1 MSWVLE
7 VDSVAKRFGRR
18 DVLHAASLRAAAGA
32 VTFLVGRNG
41 CGKTTLLRLATGF
54 LPLQS
59 GYVRFDGVMH
69 LQPRLHRLARL
80 GLLYLPDRDVLSNAF
95 TVGAQVDLMWRQ
107 LGQADGGMPWQAVA
121 ETVGLRAFGGHRPNA
136 LSSGERR
143 RAEMALA
150 LCRNPRCLL
159 VDEPFRHLAPA
170 DAAVVHQTLRT
181 LAGRGCAVVV
191 TGHEIPSLL
200 EVADQVTWC
209 TAGTTYALGSP
220 VEARR
225 HERFCCEYLGVA
237 PRGPDGPAIAMGGA
251 PSGNGPAEPRSSGGA
266 PGAARD

>member
-1 MSWVLE
+1 MNWVLE
-7 VDSVAKRFGRR
+7 VDSVAKRFGSR

-54 LPLQS
+54 LPLES

-69 LQPRLHRLARL
+69 PRPRLHRLARL
-80 GLLYLPDRDVLSNAF
+80 GVLYLPDRDVLSNAF
-95 TVGAQVDLMWRQ
+95 TVRAQIECMWRQ
-107 LGQADGGMPWQAVA
+107 LGRADGGMPWEAVA
-121 ETVGLRAFGGHRPNA
+121 EAAGLTALGGHRPSA
-136 LSSGERR
+136 LSAGERR

-170 DAAVVHQTLRT
+170 DAAIVHQTLRT

-191 TGHEIPSLL
+191 TGHEVPSLL
-200 EVADQVTWC
+200 EVADDVTWC
-209 TAGTTYALGSP
+209 TAGTTYAIGAP
-220 VEARR
+220 TAARR
-225 HERFCCEYLGVA
+225 HWQFCREYLGVA
-237 PRGPDGPAIAMGGA
+237 PLDPGDSGAEASGDARGLASP
-251 PSGNGPAEPRSSGGA
+251 
-266 PGAARD
+266 